1 MFNKRTTDAFFKKKN
16 LSLINSPSSFLFTVF
31 SIQCRVRLV
40 TVAAL
45 CTNKL
50 TENVYISCSFSTRPT
65 GTPLHVELSSMNGN
79 NTLSRPVRLRQFL
92 YCLVLCGYHHFS
104 SKFLVANP
112 AKNESQWKRCLSGNL
127 QSRRACEN
135 D

>member
-1 MFNKRTTDAFFKKKN
+1 MLFFKKKN
-16 LSLINSPSSFLFTVF
+16 MSLINSPSSFLFTVF

-45 CTNKL
+45 YTNKR

-79 NTLSRPVRLRQFL
+79 NTLSRPVRL
-92 YCLVLCGYHHFS
+92 Y
-104 SKFLVANP
+104 
-112 AKNESQWKRCLSGNL
+112 
-127 QSRRACEN
+127 
-135 D
+135 